1 MVETQLDLPFS
12 VEDCGG
18 LNAIYVDQA
27 PSHNRFGYASFFTCY
42 TPHGIHAIDNE
53 FIRRIV
59 HFRGTRKQRQALRNE
74 IIHNPHLHGVIKRN
88 LLETLDSR

>member
-1 MVETQLDLPFS
+1 MPFMS
-12 VEDCGG
+12 IRHHLTTG
-18 LNAIYVDQA
+18 LAMLV
-27 PSHNRFGYASFFTCY
+27 FFTCY

-88 LLETLDSR
+88 LLENLDSR